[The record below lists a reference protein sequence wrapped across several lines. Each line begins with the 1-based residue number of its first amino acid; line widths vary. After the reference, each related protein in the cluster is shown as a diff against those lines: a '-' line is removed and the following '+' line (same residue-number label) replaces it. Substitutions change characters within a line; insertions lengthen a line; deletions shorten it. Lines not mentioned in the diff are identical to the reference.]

1 MRDPRNDA
9 DYDTWTYG
17 TEPIP
22 GDGSWRP
29 CTEMTITSISP
40 MLDPINQRLARI
52 GLRIDPSEAAPTIYQ
67 IIDLEDGELQFGPD
81 FQHLHDAVDFLQD
94 TLNLQITE

>member
-40 MLDPINQRLARI
+40 MLEPINQRLARI
-52 GLRIDPSEAAPTIYQ
+52 GLCINATEADPATYQ
-67 IIDLEDGELQFGPD
+67 IIDLEDNKLQFGPD
-81 FQHLHDAVDFLQD
+81 FRHLHDAVDFLQD
-94 TLNLQITE
+94 TLNLELTE